1 MTSVLVTNGVEVAQ
15 PAHKIG
21 NWYLSKDFG
30 PAVLAAD
37 DKYIG
42 LFHTDG
48 DAFCNMTLL
57 SDIEDIYNI
66 TEEEF
71 KLLTLG
77 YQEDFVKIDS
87 IEIKYVV

>member
-1 MTSVLVTNGVEVAQ
+1 MTSVLVTGDVEAVQ

-37 DKYIG
+37 NKYIG

-48 DAFCNMTLL
+48 DAFCDMTLL
-57 SDIEDIYNI
+57 SDIEDINNI